1 MNNKKETKYH
11 QLNERIEVLGLTPKT
26 NYMLSYAGYNTIADI
41 IANYKNLFYIKNMK
55 AKIIEEIKKGLVDKC
70 NINIYNENVDELR
83 ELNLSQD
90 IFYYLTCHHNVA
102 TLNQVLNIPRN
113 NLLRIK
119 QGKKVVSEIH
129 ELGYNFNFEKK
140 KKKEKEIT
148 LKTKL
153 YDTDI
158 YNINKRIFNMTIEE
172 LLKLSTNPK
181 SENSLYM
188 IRNIGP
194 NKAKKI
200 IDIIHSYGFLFEN
213 EKIIKKNG
221 EKEINNILENLYQ
234 KLDLKFISEEF
245 YEKVITP
252 EDFNTNYFV
261 LSFTKLVKDLN
272 EKKNIYLTDKEITSF
287 LYKKL
292 LNNKKKLLEI
302 SNNISKK
309 LELKKVNIL
318 K

>member
-1 MNNKKETKYH
+1 MDT
-11 QLNERIEVLGLTPKT
+11 
-26 NYMLSYAGYNTIADI
+26 
-41 IANYKNLFYIKNMK
+41 
-55 AKIIEEIKKGLVDKC
+55 IIEPSGQVLDRKSVLKEYYARYLKDVRGLSDSSVKKYFDALNHISRRLKDKGLVQ
-70 NINIYNENVDELR
+70 L
-83 ELNLSQD
+83 
-90 IFYYLTCHHNVA
+90 
-102 TLNQVLNIPRN
+102 
-113 NLLRIK
+113 
-119 QGKKVVSEIH
+119 
-129 ELGYNFNFEKK
+129 
-140 KKKEKEIT
+140 
-148 LKTKL
+148 
-153 YDTDI
+153 DI
-158 YNINKRIFNMTIEE
+158 YEIAD
-172 LLKLSTNPK
+172 L
-181 SENSLYM
+181 NSLYM